1 MTGAPLVGRQ
11 DVLAYLAGVLS
22 RARTG
27 KGGLVLVTGEP
38 GIGKTRLA
46 EELTTRAEGF
56 DVHWSWCTA
65 ERSTGSLRPWALVLR
80 ALSARRTAVAE
91 RVQGSPH
98 LRALLAGTSADTADP
113 ELARTLLATDLT
125 EAVLTAAD
133 ETPLLVVLDDLHD
146 AQVSTLRLLA
156 DLTAAARSHAVLVVA
171 TARDTALEWKG
182 REQLRGELLG
192 QAHRLALAPLAA
204 DDIAVLL
211 DDAEPAR
218 IRAVLDRT
226 GGNPLLVTEMAR
238 STDDVPSSLRAMV
251 SARTARLPPVTRDTV
266 EAAAV
271 LGARFRLDVLAEVCE
286 ASLHEA
292 GTRLAPAMAGA
303 LVSADGAGRARFVHE
318 LLRDAV
324 YADISPDRQLQWH
337 ARAGEVLSALHQRG
351 REVAAAE
358 VATHL
363 LRSGSPG
370 AGVAA
375 REAARS
381 AAGIA
386 AFDDA
391 ARWYGESLAVQE
403 DPAERAQ
410 LLMERARALRGCGD
424 R

>member
-1 MTGAPLVGRQ
+1 MTGTPLVGRQ

-22 RARTG
+22 RARSG
-27 KGGLVLVTGEP
+27 SGGLVLVTGEP

-80 ALSARRTAVAE
+80 ALSARHAAVAE
-91 RVQGSPH
+91 RVQASPH

-204 DDIAVLL
+204 DDIAELL
-211 DDAEPAR
+211 DGAEPKR
-218 IRAVLDRT
+218 VQAVLDRT

-238 STDDVPSSLRAMV
+238 STEEVPSSLRAMV
-251 SARTARLPPVTRDTV
+251 SARSARLPAPSRDV
-266 EAAAV
+266 LEAAAV
-271 LGARFRLDVLAEVCE
+271 LGARFRLDVLAEV
-286 ASLHEA
+286 AQTSLQDA
-292 GTRLAPAMAGA
+292 GESLGPSVAGA
-303 LVSADGAGRARFVHE
+303 LVTGDG
-318 LLRDAV
+318 
-324 YADISPDRQLQWH
+324 
-337 ARAGEVLSALHQRG
+337 
-351 REVAAAE
+351 
-358 VATHL
+358 
-363 LRSGSPG
+363 PG
-370 AGVAA
+370 
-375 REAARS
+375 
-381 AAGIA
+381 
-386 AFDDA
+386 
-391 ARWYGESLAVQE
+391 
-403 DPAERAQ
+403 
-410 LLMERARALRGCGD
+410 
-424 R
+424 